1 MPPIRVLVAA
11 ASPDIKAEGISVAVE
26 RRDDMVLAENRA
38 VSLFEV
44 ESHLRAIPPE
54 IGCAL
59 ILIGNRSD
67 AQRLETRLLAEKRRL
82 VILHLDVVDDL
93 AKIALRDPQ
102 LDSLLTSLCDLLA
115 DADAERRVMVVPA
128 YAPEPTVPTAPA
140 SRGPERE
147 RVHGELWGL
156 AGQWL
161 RLLLRNAA
169 NAVADNQGGA
179 LGFTVTPEGVGNIL
193 ADPGPVAT
201 GAHEDPELQAAD
213 AALAAALQR
222 PPAETSDPLAAL
234 LTRFGLDHN
243 EQRVLLLALAPEIDV
258 RFQRCIGLLL
268 DDAGRRAPTLSLCA
282 ALLGEQARIR
292 ADLAHAGQL
301 ARWRLF
307 EGQEGGLPHADE
319 PLRIHRSLIDWA
331 FGLGDALSGNG
342 EALRVLR
349 SAPWPGAS
357 LFSQIGHEALATA
370 AIGHLRGAGSGE
382 SGHVHLYDDDAFPDW
397 RALLERGA
405 QAAGTALLRIDGA
418 RLCALEPAQI
428 DAACT
433 ALAWISVLQGQP
445 LLLDTRACESGAQG
459 EEAVRRALRTLFAL
473 NRRVGWIGSDLPRSV
488 RLLGDFPH
496 TLVAA
501 PVEGVDLALQHAQ
514 AAARLLGIDLQPAA
528 ARLIAASS
536 PLHAAGFEQAMRL
549 ARATHADD
557 DAPAARLQRFV
568 EACQEVASEG
578 ASGLATSLSPAF
590 ALVDVVL
597 PPECER
603 QLREIVD
610 SVRLAPQVLDAWKF
624 REQLP
629 YGRGIA
635 ALFQGP
641 SGTGKTMS
649 ALGIAHELRTRVL
662 RLDLSR
668 VVSKYI
674 GDTEKN
680 IDRVFEDA
688 RQSGAVIVIDE
699 ADALLGKRSEV
710 KDAHD
715 RYANIE
721 VAYLLQ
727 RIENHDG
734 LAIFTTNLRQ
744 NLDSAFLRR
753 LRFIIDFPRP
763 DAAAREE
770 IWRRCLPAG
779 SHALGEADFRQLG
792 RKIDLTGGHIRQ
804 ITLRAAFIAAAA
816 GEKIGIGHIAR
827 ASRAELAK
835 LGLAPVEL
843 ETPQRREAA

>member
-1 MPPIRVLVAA
+1 M
-11 ASPDIKAEGISVAVE
+11 AVE
-26 RRDDMVLAENRA
+26 RRDDMVLAVNG
-38 VSLFEV
+38 VISLFEV
-44 ESHLRAIPPE
+44 ETHLRAIPPE

-93 AKIALRDPQ
+93 VKIALRDPQ
-102 LDSLLTSLCDLLA
+102 LDSLLTSLCDLLTGDRA
-115 DADAERRVMVVPA
+115 DAAERIMVVPA
-128 YAPEPTVPTAPA
+128 YAAEAATPSPPA
-140 SRGPERE
+140 RA
-147 RVHGELWGL
+147 HGELWGL

-161 RLLLRNAA
+161 RLLLRKAA

-179 LGFTVTPEGVGNIL
+179 LGFTVTPEGISNIL
-193 ADPGPVAT
+193 ADSRPVAA
-201 GAHEDPELQAAD
+201 GAEADPELQAAEL
-213 AALAAALQR
+213 ALTDALQR
-222 PPAETSDPLAAL
+222 PAHGEDPLAAL
-234 LTRFGLDHN
+234 LTSFGLDHN
-243 EQRVLLLALAPEIDV
+243 EQHVALLALAPEIDV

-292 ADLAHAGQL
+292 ADLAHVGRL

-307 EGQEGGLPHADE
+307 EGQDGGLPQADE
-319 PLRIHRSLIDWA
+319 PLRIHPSLIDWA
-331 FGLGDALSGNG
+331 FGLRDALNDNR
-342 EALRVLR
+342 EVQRVLR
-349 SAPWPGAS
+349 NAPWPGAS
-357 LFSQIGHEALATA
+357 LFSQVEDKALATA
-370 AIGHLRGAGSGE
+370 VIGPLRGAGRE
-382 SGHVHLYDDDAFPDW
+382 QSGHVYLYDDGAFPDW

-405 QAAGTALLRIDGA
+405 QAAGTPLLRIDGA

-428 DAACT
+428 DATCT
-433 ALAWISVLQGQP
+433 GLAWISRLQGQP
-445 LLLDTRACESGAQG
+445 LLLDTEACESGAQS
-459 EEAVRRALRTLFAL
+459 EEAVRRALRTLSAL
-473 NRRVGWIGSDLPRSV
+473 DCRIGWLGSDLPRCV
-488 RLLGDFPH
+488 RLLADLPH
-496 TLVAA
+496 ALVAA
-501 PVEGVDLALQHAQ
+501 PVESADLPLRHLQT
-514 AAARLLGIDLQPAA
+514 AARLMGIDLEAA
-528 ARLIAASS
+528 TARAMATIS
-536 PLHAAGFEQAMRL
+536 PLHAAGFEQAMCL
-549 ARATHADD
+549 ARATPIAD
-557 DAPAARLQRFV
+557 DAPPARLRHFLD
-568 EACQEVASEG
+568 ACQEVASEG

-590 ALVDVVL
+590 ALADAVL

-610 SVRLAPQVLDAWKF
+610 SVRLAPQVLDGWKF
-624 REQLP
+624 RDQLP

-770 IWRRCLPAG
+770 IWRRCLPAA
-779 SHALGEADFRQLG
+779 SHALGDADFRQLG

-816 GEKIGIGHIAR
+816 GEKIGMEHIAR

-843 ETPQRREAA
+843 EPPEHREAA

>member
-11 ASPDIKAEGISVAVE
+11 ASPDIKAESISVAVE
-26 RRDDMVLAENRA
+26 RRDDMALAENRV

-54 IGCAL
+54 VGCAL

-67 AQRLETRLLAEKRRL
+67 AQRLETRLLGEKRRL

-115 DADAERRVMVVPA
+115 GDRPDAADRIIVVPA
-128 YAPEPTVPTAPA
+128 YAPELAPP
-140 SRGPERE
+140 SPPVCE
-147 RVHGELWGL
+147 RVHSELWGL

-161 RLLLRNAA
+161 RALLRRAA
-169 NAVADNQGGA
+169 NAVAHNQGGA
-179 LGFTVTPEGVGNIL
+179 LGFTVTPEGIGNIL
-193 ADPGPVAT
+193 ADSRPVAT
-201 GAHEDPELQAAD
+201 GLEVDPELHAAD
-213 AALAAALQR
+213 MALTDALQR
-222 PPAETSDPLAAL
+222 RPADGSDPLATL
-234 LTRFGLDHN
+234 LTSFGLGHN
-243 EQRVLLLALAPEIDV
+243 EQRVALLALAPEIDV

-282 ALLGEQARIR
+282 ALLGEQAHIR

-307 EGQEGGLPHADE
+307 EGLEGGLPQADQ
-319 PLRIHRSLIDWA
+319 PLRIHPALIDWA
-331 FGLGDALSGNG
+331 FGLHDALIDDR
-342 EALRVLR
+342 EVQRVLC
-349 SAPWPGAS
+349 STPWLGAS
-357 LFSQIGHEALATA
+357 LFSQIEHEAMATA
-370 AIGHLRGAGSGE
+370 AIGHLRGVGREE
-382 SGHVHLYDDDAFPDW
+382 SGHVYLYDDNVFPDW

-405 QAAGTALLRIDGA
+405 QAAGTGLLRIDGA
-418 RLCALEPAQI
+418 RLCAMEPAQI

-433 ALAWISVLQGQP
+433 GLAWICVLQGQS
-445 LLLDTRACESGAQG
+445 LLLDTGAWESGAQN
-459 EEAVRRALRTLFAL
+459 EAPVRRALRTLCAL
-473 NRRVGWIGSDLPRSV
+473 NRRVGWLASDLPRCV
-488 RLLGDFPH
+488 RLLGDLPY
-496 TLVAA
+496 TRVAA
-501 PVEGVDLALQHAQ
+501 PAESADLPLRHVQT
-514 AAARLLGIDLQPAA
+514 AARLLGIELEPTA
-528 ARLIAASS
+528 ARAMVTSS
-536 PLHAAGFEQAMRL
+536 PLHAAGFEQAMCL
-549 ARATHADD
+549 VRAANAADQ
-557 DAPAARLQRFV
+557 APPARLQRFLD
-568 EACQEVASEG
+568 ACHEVASEG
-578 ASGLATSLSPAF
+578 NSGLATSLAPAF
-590 ALVDVVL
+590 ALADAVL

-610 SVRLAPQVLDAWKF
+610 SVRLAPQVLDGWKF

-649 ALGIAHELRTRVL
+649 ALGIANELRTRVL

-779 SHALGEADFRQLG
+779 SHALDDADFRQLG
-792 RKIDLTGGHIRQ
+792 RKIDLTGGHLRQ

-835 LGLAPVEL
+835 LGLAPVEFEL
-843 ETPQRREAA
+843 PQRREAA